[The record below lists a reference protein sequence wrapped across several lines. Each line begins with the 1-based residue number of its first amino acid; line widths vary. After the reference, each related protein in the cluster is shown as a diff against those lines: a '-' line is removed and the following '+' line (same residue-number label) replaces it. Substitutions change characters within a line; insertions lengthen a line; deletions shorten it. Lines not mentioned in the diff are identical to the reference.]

1 MTPLQRS
8 LTKLRNEGW
17 LCQKTEHWNPFSRTR
32 NDLWGFADLL
42 CLRGKE
48 ILAVQATTT
57 GNINKRVEKIK
68 SSENYQIVKDAG
80 IKIEVWGWAKRGARG
95 KRKIWQLRAITL

>member
-1 MTPLQRS
+1 MTPLQLS
-8 LTKLRNEGW
+8 LASLRKDGW
-17 LCQKTEHWNPFSRTR
+17 LCQKTEHWNPFARVR
-32 NDLWGFADLL
+32 NDLWGFADAL

-68 SSENYQIVKDAG
+68 ASENYQIVKDAG
-80 IKIEVWGWAKRGARG
+80 IRIEVWGWAKRGKRG
-95 KRKIWQLRAITL
+95 ERKLWQLKSIEL